1 MHSEMYRPYQHLK
14 GGMSAMV
21 VEPQNEMNIALN
33 HFKMAQHQQT
43 EIKARIIKLRK
54 EEEKAS
60 KRMNDAN

>member
-1 MHSEMYRPYQHLK
+1 
-14 GGMSAMV
+14 MV